1 MNFLL
6 FGTHKETKVLTNTI
20 DAVKF
25 TPSHHKPGSM
35 KFTVNGKKNHDSAL
49 YFYGSQEQSDAL
61 ALYDELSHLIQNMKQ
76 SITLNNGVELPLLGF
91 GTFQP
96 S

>member
-1 MNFLL
+1 MTIKRIGLLNFLL

-61 ALYDELSHLIQNMKQ
+61 ALYDELSHLIQK
-76 SITLNNGVELPLLGF
+76 
-91 GTFQP
+91 
-96 S
+96 